1 MNTVDRIA
9 LTFVVCAV
17 LLGCLIAFAGE
28 GGCGRKKC
36 YTIEIEFTDGTKR
49 TVQFESIERPKV
61 TDEGCMY
68 DHSKKSWIC
77 GCRDIQY
84 KECSK

>member
-1 MNTVDRIA
+1 MENADKFAISLVVVVVLIA
-9 LTFVVCAV
+9 LSFFFGKDDLKT
-17 LLGCLIAFAGE
+17 
-28 GGCGRKKC
+28 C
-36 YTIEIEFTDGTKR
+36 YSIEIEFTDGTKR
-49 TVQFESIERPKV
+49 TVQFESIDRPKV

>member
-1 MNTVDRIA
+1 MDTTDK
-9 LTFVVCAV
+9 VVLSIVIFC
-17 LLGCLIAFAGE
+17 LLIGSLIIAFKVDTTK
-28 GGCGRKKC
+28 R
-36 YTIEIEFTDGTKR
+36 YSIEIEFTDGTKR

-61 TDEGCMY
+61 TDGGCLY

-84 KECSK
+84 TECNK

>member
-1 MNTVDRIA
+1 MDIRTK
-9 LTFVVCAV
+9 LMLYFVVCTF
-17 LLGCLIAFAGE
+17 LFWIT
-28 GGCGRKKC
+28 GGIDVFKDKKVC
-36 YTIEIEFTDGTKR
+36 YSIEIEFTDGTKR

>member
-1 MNTVDRIA
+1 MDFKTKMMLYVVIC
-9 LTFVVCAV
+9 TFLYLITSGV
-17 LLGCLIAFAGE
+17 LKD
-28 GGCGRKKC
+28 KKVC
-36 YTIEIEFTDGTKR
+36 YTIEVEFTDGSNR
-49 TVQFESIERPKV
+49 TVQFESIERSKV

-84 KECSK
+84 KECK

>member
-1 MNTVDRIA
+1 MKIKEIFWWLSAATIIIFLCLL
-9 LTFVVCAV
+9 LTRYADV
-17 LLGCLIAFAGE
+17 
-28 GGCGRKKC
+28 KTC
-36 YTIEIEFTDGTKR
+36 YTVEVEFTDGSKR

-84 KECSK
+84 KDYDK